1 MTATFPTRR
10 MPWPTPDERSAS
22 PDPAPRHRD
31 DPPPARRAWW
41 VPVVRMTVIA
51 GVVAAIP
58 HTPIPLPFA
67 DGAWM
72 LHVAAGLLFVVGAVD
87 SLFLLAMRRDR

>member
-1 MTATFPTRR
+1 
-10 MPWPTPDERSAS
+10 
-22 PDPAPRHRD
+22 
-31 DPPPARRAWW
+31 
-41 VPVVRMTVIA
+41 MTVIA